1 MNLCARI
8 FSTFLAKTTNN
19 GVLFANILDEQS
31 FPKGTK
37 EFEQS
42 LIVDTKIFVLES
54 LIVTDKHPRSLRVIE
69 RDTAT
74 EKN

>member
-1 MNLCARI
+1 MNLCSRI
-8 FSTFLAKTTNN
+8 FSTFLAKTINN